1 MYVLITRQLEQS
13 KKFSSVLEESNIK
26 NIILPVISIKHIELK
41 NIDIKNIK
49 KSDFII
55 FTSQN
60 SVVSLMKKLSSK
72 DFFGKNIAAIGEATT
87 KILGDYKIKVNI
99 SPEEDFTSES
109 LLNEIKKNKIKNK
122 KIIIIKG
129 IGGRDLLHKKLSID
143 NIVFKDIES
152 YERCI
157 PDNLSDFNSF
167 TFKDITHVCITSID
181 ILNNFKKT
189 CDILNLE
196 VLKNIIFV
204 SGNQRIAT
212 AVKKSFPANKNLVSL
227 NPTNKEMLNTII
239 G

>member
-13 KKFSSVLEESNIK
+13 KKFSFVLEKSNIK
-26 NIILPVISIKHIELK
+26 NIILPVILIK
-41 NIDIKNIK
+41 NIKLNNVDIKNIQ
-49 KSDFII
+49 KSDCVI

-60 SVVSLMKKLSSK
+60 SVESLMKTLSMK
-72 DFFGKNIAAIGEATT
+72 DFLGKNICAIGEATK

-109 LLNEIKKNKIKNK
+109 LLNEMKKNKIINK

-129 IGGRDLLHKKLSID
+129 MEGRDYLHKKLSID
-143 NIVFKDIES
+143 NMVFDDIES
-152 YERCI
+152 YERCL
-157 PDNLSDFNSF
+157 PENLNDFHSF
-167 TFKDITHVCITSID
+167 TFKKITHVCITSID
-181 ILNNFKKT
+181 ILNNFEKI
-189 CDILNLE
+189 CDILNLK

-227 NPTNKEMLNTII
+227 NPTNKEMLNTILR
-239 G
+239 